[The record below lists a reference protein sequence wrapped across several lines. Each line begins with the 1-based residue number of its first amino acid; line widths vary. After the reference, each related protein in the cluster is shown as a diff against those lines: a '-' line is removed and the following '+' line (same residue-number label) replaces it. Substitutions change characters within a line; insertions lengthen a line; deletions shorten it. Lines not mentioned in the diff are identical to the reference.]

1 MSNWYDSA
9 RLAAALAATQPGA
22 DGRTILTGQG
32 LLSAMN
38 PIAAPKWIP
47 EQQTMTRNSGG
58 DYEATTIPGYFL
70 SDNGTKLQSPDGGK
84 TFSDKYDNPTGNGNR
99 DQAQVTYRIDP
110 ASGQAVPIDA
120 NNGYQPG
127 AWVDTGRD
135 LAKWAAV
142 MGTAGAAGAY
152 LGGGAAAGG
161 AGAGAGSETGALGY
175 GVGYAAPSAGQFAGM
190 SVAQL
195 DAAAAGLGGAA
206 GAAGAAGGAVA
217 SSAAPVAS
225 AVPAA
230 GITPAQAAG
239 GALSAGSAVGG
250 GGGAA
255 SSAGG
260 LLGAGGQLVSGV
272 SNGQLLSTAGGL
284 VGAALGGSKA
294 GGSLNSATTTN
305 QNTVDPRV
313 GQYIYGQNGNSG
325 LLGNVNGLMNSQ
337 LATGGLNA
345 TQTQGLNMQLSAL
358 QDPAYGQSLQQIRS
372 AGAGLLGGGQAGNP
386 FTSQTAGSAGLLGAP
401 GQQQALPPGWTPMQT
416 QLNQPS
422 PQMPP
427 QNPMQQQRPQMGS
440 LLSPP
445 RSMAY

>member
-9 RLAAALAATQPGA
+9 RLAAALAAAQPGA
-22 DGRTILTGQG
+22 DGRKILTGQG
-32 LLSAMN
+32 LLSALN
-38 PIAAPKWIP
+38 PIAAPQWVPGAGMSTGNVDQNGNKYDW
-47 EQQTMTRNSGG
+47 N
-58 DYEATTIPGYFL
+58 DPGYFI
-70 SDNGTKLQSPDGGK
+70 SSNGTKLNSPDGGQ
-84 TFSDKYDNPTGNGNR
+84 TFSDQYDNPTGNGSK
-99 DQAQVTYRIDP
+99 DQAHVTYRIDP
-110 ASGQAVPIDA
+110 ASGQAVPISADNA
-120 NNGYQPG
+120 YNPSG
-127 AWVDTGRD
+127 WVDGGRF
-135 LAKWAAV
+135 AA
-142 MGTAGAAGAY
+142 MIAATLGTAGVAGAA
-152 LGGGAAAGG
+152 LGGGAAAAGG
-161 AGAGAGSETGALGY
+161 AGASAGGGGGALGY

-190 SVAQL
+190 TVAQL

-206 GAAGAAGGAVA
+206 GAAGGAAA
-217 SSAAPVAS
+217 STAA
-225 AVPAA
+225 PAA
-230 GITPAQAAG
+230 GAAPAAAITPAQAAG
-239 GALSAGSAVGG
+239 GALSAGSAAGG
-250 GGGAA
+250 GGGA

-260 LLGAGGQLVSGV
+260 LLGSGGQLVSGV

-284 VGAALGGSKA
+284 IGAAVGGSKA

-305 QNTVDPRV
+305 QSTVDPRV

-401 GQQQALPPGWTPMQT
+401 GQQQAMPPGWTPMQT
-416 QLNQPS
+416 QLNQ
-422 PQMPP
+422 P